1 MLIATTILGALMIG
15 ISLGLFGS
23 GGSILTVPVLLYL
36 LGHEAKVAVAES
48 LAIVG
53 GVAFATVFPYITR
66 RQVSLRL
73 ALGFGL
79 PGMVGTYGG
88 AALAGLVPDVVQIA
102 TFCAVMLWAAF
113 SLDRRT
119 RRESGS
125 DAALPAGPGASPT
138 RIIFDGLAVGTLT
151 GFVGVGGGFLV
162 VPALVILGGLPIRTA
177 VGTSLLVIAMKS
189 AAGFWK
195 YLDVLD
201 SLELA
206 VDLTT
211 IVTFIGIGIVGS
223 MLGQRLNSGLDPRK
237 LARAFALFLVVMT
250 LFILGK
256 ETLSRVVGTAS
267 AQDGSPPTS
276 PSVAESEPSAPDSL
290 SSLAH
295 LPLPSAQALLDGCF
309 TTSGACAMC
318 HESSPDATAMRDSHG
333 RSIAP
338 YDLWQSTMMANSA
351 RDPLWRAMVSTE
363 VAATPSRKSEIER
376 KCLQCHAP
384 MAAVEATHQEREL
397 GLDELYDSEKRLNQL
412 ALDGVSC
419 SLCHQITSENFG
431 DPKSFSGGFTIN
443 SEKHIYGPHDD
454 VFPMPMIRH
463 TGFTPTHGAHIEQSE
478 LCATCHTL
486 ETHGYEADGTSTG
499 IAFLEQAPYL
509 EWKASAYA
517 RGEQPRTCQSCH
529 VPRVDPDGVPY
540 ETTLAHNPGGF
551 DFPFLEPRT
560 PYGLHVFVGGNTL
573 IPAILRD
580 HRETLQPLASDGAFD
595 ATIALAKAQ
604 LETKTVRA
612 SLQDVVREGDALRFA
627 VRLQNLTGHK
637 FPTAHPTR
645 RAWLHVRVTGEDGTV
660 HFESGRYDAAGRLLD
675 ARGEV
680 HPTDRRGGPH
690 LPHYAEVDSAD
701 EVQIYE
707 GVMSDSRG
715 EWTHTLMRAT
725 GWWKD
730 NRLLPW
736 GWLGS
741 EETRPHGVDDADF
754 GPGIDDTRYRVT
766 APESA
771 PLVIEVEVLY
781 QTLGARSAAELLGW
795 DTPEVREFRHYYES
809 ADRTPIRIATL
820 RREVPAR

>member
-1 MLIATTILGALMIG
+1 MD
-15 ISLGLFGS
+15 
-23 GGSILTVPVLLYL
+23 V
-36 LGHEAKVAVAES
+36 
-48 LAIVG
+48 
-53 GVAFATVFPYITR
+53 
-66 RQVSLRL
+66 RL
-73 ALGFGL
+73 ALGFGI

-88 AALAGLVPDVVQIA
+88 AALAGLVPDVVQIG
-102 TFCAVMLWAAF
+102 TFCTVMLWAAF
-113 SLDRRT
+113 ALDRRT
-119 RRESGS
+119 RQS
-125 DAALPAGPGASPT
+125 PGPGPAAASSPTASPA
-138 RIIFDGLAVGTLT
+138 RIVVDGLAVGVLT

-201 SLELA
+201 SLELG
-206 VDLTT
+206 VDLAT

-223 MLGQRLNSGLDPRK
+223 MLGQRLNSGLDPRR

-267 AQDGSPPTS
+267 AQDGTPSTPPPVADSTPPTS
-276 PSVAESEPSAPDSL
+276 ALDP
-290 SSLAH
+290 LALDH
-295 LPLPSAQALLDGCF
+295 LPLPPAQALLDGCF
-309 TTSGACAMC
+309 TTSGACALC
-318 HESSPDATAMRDSHG
+318 HESSPNATAMRDPGG

-338 YDLWQSTMMANSA
+338 FDLWQSTMMANSA

-363 VAATPSRKSEIER
+363 VAATPSRKAEIER

-397 GLDELYDSEKRLNQL
+397 GLAELYDSEKRLNQL

-419 SLCHQITSENFG
+419 SLCHQITPENFG
-431 DPKSFSGGFTIN
+431 DPKSFNGGFTIN
-443 SEKHIYGPHDD
+443 SEKQIYGPHDD

-486 ETHGYEADGTSTG
+486 ETTGYEADGTSTG
-499 IAFLEQAPYL
+499 VAFLEQAPYL

-529 VPRVDPDGVPY
+529 VPRASEEGVPY

-580 HRETLQPLASDGAFD
+580 HRETLQPLASDAAFD

-604 LETKTVRA
+604 LQTKTLRA
-612 SLQDVVREGDALRFA
+612 SLNNLSREGDALRFA

-645 RAWLHVRVTGEDGTV
+645 RAWLHVRVLDTDGAV
-660 HFESGRYDAAGRLLD
+660 HFESGRFDAAGRLLD
-675 ARGEV
+675 AHGEV
-680 HPTDRRGGPH
+680 HPADRRGGPH
-690 LPHYAEVDSAD
+690 LPHYTAIDSPD
-701 EVQIYE
+701 QVQVYE

-715 EWTHTLMRAT
+715 DRTHTLLRAT

-741 EETRPHGVDDADF
+741 DATRPHGVDDADF
-754 GPGIDDTRYRVT
+754 VPGIDDVRYHVT
-766 APESA
+766 APASA
-771 PLVIEVEVLY
+771 SLVIEVEVLY
-781 QTLGARSAAELLGW
+781 QTLGARSAAELLAW

-809 ADRTPIRIATL
+809 ADRTPVRVAIL
-820 RREVPAR
+820 RKEIPAR